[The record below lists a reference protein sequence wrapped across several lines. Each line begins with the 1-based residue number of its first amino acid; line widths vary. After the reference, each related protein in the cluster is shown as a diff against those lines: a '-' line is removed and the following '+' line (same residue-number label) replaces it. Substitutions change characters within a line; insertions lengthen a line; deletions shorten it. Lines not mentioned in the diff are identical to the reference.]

1 MRPLRAV
8 LSITEIAV
16 LSAAS
21 AVSLFSAMRTRLMAV
36 RMREV
41 MALLRA
47 CALKL
52 LRSLFFADFSVGTL
66 ALL

>member
-1 MRPLRAV
+1 
-8 LSITEIAV
+8 
-16 LSAAS
+16 
-21 AVSLFSAMRTRLMAV
+21 MAV

-52 LRSLFFADFSVGTL
+52 LRSLFFVDFSVGTL

>member
-1 MRPLRAV
+1 MAV
-8 LSITEIAV
+8 P
-16 LSAAS
+16 SAAS
-21 AVSLFSAMRTRLMAV
+21 AVSLFSAVRTRLMAV
-36 RMREV
+36 RIREV

-52 LRSLFFADFSVGTL
+52 VRSLFFVDFSVGTL